1 MGNYFYKNN
10 IQSVDANPNIM
21 EINDDILIINT
32 NDINN
37 NNDINNINTNN
48 INNTNDSWDEI
59 GKEVDEFIKKLNE
72 NPSTRI
78 PIQKMKVCFANDED
92 W

>member
-37 NNDINNINTNN
+37 INTNN
-48 INNTNDSWDEI
+48 IWDEI

-72 NPSTRI
+72 KPSTRI